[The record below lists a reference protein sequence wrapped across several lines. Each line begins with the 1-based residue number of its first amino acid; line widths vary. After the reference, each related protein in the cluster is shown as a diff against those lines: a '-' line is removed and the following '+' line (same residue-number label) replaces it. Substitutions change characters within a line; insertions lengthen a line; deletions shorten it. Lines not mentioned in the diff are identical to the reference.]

1 MKEKKRKEEK
11 RVKKQVSIFRVHYL
25 LLTRKDDQEEMEEKK
40 RKEEKRL
47 KKQAII
53 FFAHYLLLTRKDD
66 REKKE
71 VKKRVPI
78 FCAH

>member
-40 RKEEKRL
+40 RKEEKRV

-53 FFAHYLLLTRKDD
+53 FCVHCLLLTRKDD
-66 REKKE
+66 REKE